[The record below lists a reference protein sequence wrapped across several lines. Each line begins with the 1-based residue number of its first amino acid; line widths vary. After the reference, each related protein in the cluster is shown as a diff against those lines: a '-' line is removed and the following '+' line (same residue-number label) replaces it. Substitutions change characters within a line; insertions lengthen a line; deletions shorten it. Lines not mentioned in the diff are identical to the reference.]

1 MNSEE
6 DSRQP
11 TATPG
16 ESSGAVREPAFV
28 LRLAQRAGI
37 NRAVAY
43 AVMARLWQLFTG
55 PVTQLLIVVWFSL
68 STQDYYFAFSSMLGM
83 QVFVELGLHVVLINL
98 ASREWAHL
106 TFVNG
111 KVSGDPQALARLVDL
126 GRMMLKW
133 YVTVAVIFALA
144 LIILGMYYFRD
155 IDQRRLAEHITYE
168 AVGWIAPW
176 CCLVLLTG
184 LQLSLLPMTA
194 MLEGCHQLGPVN
206 RVRFWQGVVGSFVV
220 WATISSGFGLWA
232 LVGSAAVRTLG
243 ELYLVFGEF
252 RRFFVTFRRPQPSG
266 IGLNWRS
273 EILPL
278 QWRMAVQGAVAWG
291 ANQMPV
297 LVILHFHPTTGE
309 AGRLGMTWTILT
321 ALQSAS
327 MALVDSRRP
336 QFGSLIAKREFGELD
351 HLFFR
356 MARNSI
362 LLLAAALI
370 SFSIAIVWIGSRN
383 EWLFERL
390 AGRMLPV
397 LPTMIFSAAFLGFQ
411 FVMCFGIYV
420 RAHCRDPFL
429 AMSVVSCLTIAVL
442 QLILGRSYG
451 SSGLAV
457 GYAIGVLGIQLPVAT
472 LIWRWARRHWH
483 MPVDSPPAQ
492 P

>member
-6 DSRQP
+6 DARQP
-11 TATPG
+11 ASTPG
-16 ESSGAVREPAFV
+16 ESSGAGHGRAFG
-28 LRLAQRAGI
+28 LRLAQSAGI

-55 PVTQLLIVVWFSL
+55 PVTQLLIVFWFSR
-68 STQDYYFAFSSMLGM
+68 STQDYYYAFSSMLGM

-106 TFVNG
+106 TLVDG
-111 KVSGDPQALARLVDL
+111 QISGDPQSLARLVAL

-133 YVTVAVIFALA
+133 YLSVAVIFAVTLTLA
-144 LIILGMYYFRD
+144 GLFYFRN
-155 IDQRRLAEHITYE
+155 IDHRRMAELATSET
-168 AVGWIAPW
+168 VGWIAPW
-176 CCLVLLTG
+176 ICLVMLNA

-206 RVRFWQGVVGSFVV
+206 RVRFWQGVAGSFVV

-243 ELYLVFGEF
+243 ELYLVCGEF
-252 RRFFVTFRRPQPSG
+252 RQFFNVFRQPKAAG
-266 IGLNWRS
+266 IGLNWRN
-273 EILPL
+273 EVLPL

-321 ALQSAS
+321 AFQSAS

-336 QFGSLIAKREFGELD
+336 QFGSLIARQEFGELD
-351 HLFFR
+351 RLFFR
-356 MARNSI
+356 MTRNSI

-370 SFSIAIVWIGSRN
+370 SFIVAVAWIGSRN

-390 AGRMLPV
+390 AGGMLHV
-397 LPTMIFSAAFLGFQ
+397 VPTIVFSAAFLGFQ

-429 AMSVVSCLTIAVL
+429 AMSVVSCATIAVL
-442 QLILGRSYG
+442 QLVLGRSYG
-451 SSGLAV
+451 STGVAV
-457 GYAIGVLGIQLPVAT
+457 GYALGVLGIQLPAAT
-472 LIWRWARRHWH
+472 LIWRWARRYWH
-483 MPVDSPPAQ
+483 MPVDSPQAQ